1 MACNQPDLTDARLAL
16 CLTGIGALNTVVE
29 GVAQKMHDRI
39 ADLIDNGTVKLRLL
53 TLDGKV
59 DLLTQFL
66 RYVAHHAREAVEHGT
81 DRNHANLHDDV
92 LQITRHTIHLFE
104 CLHEIT
110 HAMGLSDLF
119 KAYLVDNQLAHEVH
133 ERIEL
138 FDVDTNALAL
148 MLLLRRS
155 RRLCPF
161 LLCRSCRLLWRSCGC
176 GRSGSR
182 RSRLSRFG
190 ERIRVELLYADVLD
204 LRDSVNGIRYRLSIA
219 CRCEHDIKA
228 ALKFLLLEILRRGN
242 ALDNIADLIQCM
254 HDHDGTRR
262 LEHTALHQS
271 NLDME
276 DVHPGV
282 LRLFHDIEVDVVD
295 AEIAPHS
302 ARCVARCGSSGGS
315 SCSRSCCRRR
325 CPLGDGAELSN
336 KVGDI
341 DDILRLTV
349 ADAVYH
355 LLQ

>member
-1 MACNQPDLTDARLAL
+1 MTCNQPDLSNARLAL

-39 ADLIDNGTVKLRLL
+39 ADLIDNGTVKFRLL
-53 TLDGKV
+53 TLDGEV
-59 DLLTQFL
+59 DLLPQFL

-119 KAYLVDNQLAHEVH
+119 ESHLVDNQLAHEIH
-133 ERIEL
+133 ERIEFL
-138 FDVDTNALAL
+138 DVDADALTL
-148 MLLLRRS
+148 VLLLRS
-155 RRLCPF
+155 CRLCAF
-161 LLCRSCRLLWRSCGC
+161 LLCRSCRLLWRRCCRS

-182 RSRLSRFG
+182 RSRLSRLG
-190 ERIRVELLYADVLD
+190 ECIRIELLHTNVLD
-204 LRDSVNGIRYRLSIA
+204 LRDGVNGIRYRLSVTR
-219 CRCEHDIKA
+219 RCDYDIEA

-242 ALDNIADLIQCM
+242 ALDDIADLIQCM
-254 HDHDGTRR
+254 HDHDGTRC
-262 LEHTALHQS
+262 LEHTALHQR

-295 AEIAPHS
+295 AEIAPRS

-325 CPLGDGAELSN
+325 CPLGDGAELGN

>member
-1 MACNQPDLTDARLAL
+1 MTRNQPDLTDARLAL
-16 CLTGIGALNTVVE
+16 CLTRIGALNAVVE

-39 ADLIDNGTVKLRLL
+39 ADLVDNGTVKLCLL
-53 TLDGKV
+53 ALDGEV
-59 DLLTQFL
+59 DLLAQFL
-66 RYVAHHAREAVEHGT
+66 RYVAHHARETVEHGT

-92 LQITRHTIHLFE
+92 LQIARHAIHLFE
-104 CLHEIT
+104 GLHEIT
-110 HAMGLSDLF
+110 HAMRLPDLF
-119 KAYLVDNQLAHEVH
+119 KAHLVDNQLAHEVH
-133 ERIEL
+133 ECIEFL
-138 FDVDTNALAL
+138 DVDADALTL
-148 MLLLRRS
+148 VLLLRS
-155 RRLCPF
+155 CRLCAF
-161 LLCRSCRLLWRSCGC
+161 LLCRSCRLLWRSSSC

-182 RSRLSRFG
+182 RSRLSRLG
-190 ERIRVELLYADVLD
+190 ECIGVELLHTNVLD
-204 LRDSVNGIRYRLSIA
+204 LRDGVNGIRYRLSVTR
-219 CRCEHDIKA
+219 RCDYDIEA
-228 ALKFLLLEILRRGN
+228 ALKFLLLEILSRGN

-262 LEHTALHQS
+262 LEHTALHQR

-295 AEIAPHS
+295 AEIAPRS

-315 SCSRSCCRRR
+315 SGSRSCCRRR